1 MFGLLFVVAVGI
13 FTLWYTQSPNEATR
27 DLPQRLSAK
36 LDKLWEIA
44 QESLKSQRYLRA
56 EKALLTILRIDERYY
71 ETENYEKAALA
82 FEQALAMEETVA
94 SRHIAYA
101 KVQEKLDHPKR
112 MFEHLE
118 RAIELEPSV
127 QSYNILA
134 DAYERNGEHEKSGA
148 LRTRINRAINSK
160 NPPAARIKQPRRVA
174 M

>member
-1 MFGLLFVVAVGI
+1 MHNVGLI
-13 FTLWYTQSPNEATR
+13 
-27 DLPQRLSAK
+27 
-36 LDKLWEIA
+36 
-44 QESLKSQRYLRA
+44 
-56 EKALLTILRIDERYY
+56 YY

-134 DAYERNGEHEKSGA
+134 DAYERNGEHEKA
-148 LRTRINRAINSK
+148 DTLRKRINRAINSK